1 MESKSWTPADI
12 MRLSTQ
18 TWANCTLQA
27 AINLDLFTQLDR
39 APNKSLSVGELAA
52 ALACEARATGM
63 LVTALVALNYLE
75 REGELIRIT
84 EASSRYLSA
93 DSEDYQGFTI
103 KHMSH
108 IMPGWITLDQ
118 SVRTGTSSDGF
129 LPITTEDENEREAF
143 LMAMFNVAR
152 QQAEQVAQAFDLT
165 GCRRLLDL
173 GGGPGTYAI
182 YFCRHNPELKAVV
195 FDRPTTERFAR
206 SVAERY
212 HLAHRVDFLGGDF
225 IADTLPGGFD
235 VVWLSQVIH
244 GESPEQAAGLIKRAA
259 GTISSG
265 GLLGVQEFIID
276 DDRRGPAQPALFALN
291 MLLQT
296 PGGQAYTQDE
306 IMAMMVGAGLK
317 NIRRLAADLP
327 PGCGILVGAKP

>member
-1 MESKSWTPADI
+1 MESKNWTPADL

-18 TWANCTLQA
+18 TWANCALQA
-27 AINLDLFTQLDR
+27 AVKLDLFTQLDR
-39 APNKSLSVGELAA
+39 APDKCLSVGGLAA
-52 ALACEARATGM
+52 ALACEARAADM

-75 REGELIRIT
+75 REAELIRIT

-93 DSEDYQGFTI
+93 DSDDYQGFTI

-108 IMPGWITLDQ
+108 IMPGWITLDR
-118 SVRTGTSSDGF
+118 SLRTGTSYDGF

-152 QQAEQVAQAFDLT
+152 QQADQVAAAFDLS

-182 YFCRHNPELKAVV
+182 YFCRHNPELKAVI
-195 FDRPTTERFAR
+195 FDRPATERFAR
-206 SVAERY
+206 ATAERY
-212 HLAHRVDFLGGDF
+212 DLAHRVDFIGGDF
-225 IADTLPGGFD
+225 IADELPEGFD
-235 VVWLSQVIH
+235 AVWLSQVIH

-296 PGGQAYTQDE
+296 PGGQAYTQAE
-306 IMAMMVGAGLK
+306 IKDMMAGAGLK
-317 NIRRLAADLP
+317 NIRRLPADLP
-327 PGCGILVGAKP
+327 PGCGILVGTKD